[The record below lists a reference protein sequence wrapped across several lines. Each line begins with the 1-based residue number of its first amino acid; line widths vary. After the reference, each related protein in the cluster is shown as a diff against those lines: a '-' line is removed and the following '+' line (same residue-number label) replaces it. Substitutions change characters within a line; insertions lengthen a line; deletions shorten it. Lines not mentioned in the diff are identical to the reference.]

1 MKRKDSFSTRLL
13 SWYRESGRND
23 LPWQQ
28 DPTPYRVWVS
38 EVMLQQTQV
47 NTVIPY
53 YQRFMQHFPD
63 VKGLAKAPLDAVLH
77 LWTGLGYYAR
87 ARNLHG
93 AAQRVCSDHQGQ
105 FPTHMEALMELPGI
119 GRSTAS
125 AILALACHQRH
136 AILDGNVIRVLA
148 RYHAVS
154 GWPGEAAVK
163 RTLWALAE
171 RHTPATQVAQYTQAI
186 MDLGATV
193 CTRARP
199 RCDRCPL
206 SIGCNA
212 RAHGQQSQFP
222 GVRARKRLPVHRV
235 VFVVAQNHQSQ
246 VLLERR
252 PLQGVW
258 GGLWS
263 FPECLPGMPLDA
275 WCRTELSCQ
284 VEAVQYWSTRRHTFS
299 HFHLDITP
307 AHLLVGDEAS
317 VVCVGG
323 EARAWYDR
331 SDYNKLG
338 VPAPVKHLLE
348 VLDDKLQEVW
358 HDTPG
363 ELRQAG

>member
-1 MKRKDSFSTRLL
+1 MKRKDSFSTRLS
-13 SWYRESGRND
+13 SWYRGSGRND

-53 YQRFMQHFPD
+53 YQRFMQHFPH
-63 VKGLAKAPLDAVLH
+63 VKGLAEAPLDAVLH

-87 ARNLHG
+87 ARNLHR
-93 AAQRVCSDHQGQ
+93 AAQRVCTDHQGQ

-148 RYHAVS
+148 RYHAVA

-163 RTLWALAE
+163 KALWALAE
-171 RHTPATQVAQYTQAI
+171 RHTPAIQVARYTQAI

-193 CTRARP
+193 CTPLRP
-199 RCDRCPL
+199 HCDRCPVH
-206 SIGCNA
+206 IGCKA
-212 RAHGQQSQFP
+212 RTQGQQNQFP
-222 GVRARKRLPVHRV
+222 GTRPRKRLPIRRT
-235 VFVVAQNHQSQ
+235 VFVILQNARRQ

-252 PLQGVW
+252 PLHGVW

-263 FPECLPGMPLDA
+263 FPECLPGMPLEP

-307 AHLLVGDEAS
+307 AHVLVGDEATM
-317 VVCVGG
+317 VNDTG
-323 EARAWYDR
+323 ELRAWYDR
-331 SDYNKLG
+331 SGYNGLG
-338 VPAPVKHLLE
+338 IPAPVKLLLS
-348 VLDDKLQEVW
+348 VLEDQLEEVW

>member
-13 SWYRESGRND
+13 SWYRQSGRND

-87 ARNLHG
+87 ARNLHR

-105 FPTHMEALMELPGI
+105 FPTHVETLMELPGI

-148 RYHAVS
+148 RYHAVA

-163 RTLWALAE
+163 RTLWALTK

-193 CTRARP
+193 CTPLRP
-199 RCDRCPL
+199 HCDRCPVR
-206 SIGCNA
+206 IGCKA
-212 RAHGQQSQFP
+212 RTQGQQNQFP
-222 GVRARKRLPVHRV
+222 GTRPRKRLPIRRTILVIL
-235 VFVVAQNHQSQ
+235 QNARGQ

-252 PLQGVW
+252 PAHGIW

-307 AHLLVGDEAS
+307 AHVLVGDKATM
-317 VVCVGG
+317 VNDTG
-323 EARAWYDR
+323 EFRAWYDR
-331 SDYNKLG
+331 SGYNGLG
-338 VPAPVKHLLE
+338 VPAPVKQLLC
-348 VLDDKLQEVW
+348 VLEDQLEEVW